1 MASIELKNITKT
13 YSNVPVVNN
22 ISFKIEEGEILTL
35 LGPSGC
41 GKTTTLRM
49 IAGFIKPDNGLIFFG
64 EKNVTEIA
72 PQNRNTAMVF
82 QSYALWPHL
91 SVEQNIEFGLNVR
104 KIPMG
109 EKKERIKEVLNRV
122 RLYEYKDRMPS
133 QLSGGQQQRIAVAR
147 ALVINPDVLLLD
159 EPLSNLDAKL
169 RIETRQEIR
178 DLVKSL
184 GLTTIFVTHDQSEAL
199 SISDKIAV
207 MELGNL
213 RQIGSPDKIWLNPD
227 SAFVGSFI
235 GEANTIDFTVTDV
248 SSENVTL
255 QLPELVE
262 KNVQEK
268 ISSSYFR
275 GITDKGQ
282 LARAVIRPETIHV
295 LDTKPQTPYF
305 LNAKIHSFMF
315 FGTYTFVQAELSNN
329 KLVNIH
335 APSDIEVHVDQE
347 VFLEIKPKNIKTFG
361 PNNY

>member
-1 MASIELKNITKT
+1 MTSIELKNITKT
-13 YSNVPVVNN
+13 YSNTPVVNN
-22 ISFKIEEGEILTL
+22 ISFRIEEGEILTL

-49 IAGFIKPDNGLIFFG
+49 IAGFIKPDNGQIFFG
-64 EKNVTEIA
+64 KKNVTNIP

-91 SVEQNIEFGLNVR
+91 NVEQNIEFGLNVR
-104 KIPMG
+104 KISAS
-109 EKKERIKEVLNRV
+109 EKKERIREVLNRV
-122 RLYEYKDRMPS
+122 RLFEYKDRMPS

-207 MELGNL
+207 MEFGNL
-213 RQIGSPDKIWLNPD
+213 RQIGSPDKIWLSPD

-248 SSENVTL
+248 SNESVSL
-255 QLPELVE
+255 QLPESKE
-262 KNVQEK
+262 KGLDEK

-275 GITDKGQ
+275 GITEKGQ
-282 LARAVIRPETIHV
+282 MARAVIRPESILVHGS
-295 LDTKPQTPYF
+295 KPESQFY
-305 LNAKIHSFMF
+305 LNASIHSVMF
-315 FGTYTFVQAELSNN
+315 FGTYTFVQAMLSNG
-329 KLVNIH
+329 KTVNIH
-335 APSDIEVHVDQE
+335 TPSDFDFQVDQE
-347 VFLEIKPKNIKTFG
+347 VFLEIKPKNIKAFG
-361 PNNY
+361 PDNF